1 MIAQFHINDQTY
13 TADLAKPI
21 SIAIPLDFVGKQ
33 PNTYG
38 VPFAQS
44 RAYKDGTFIGDVRQ
58 GGSCNFETYDMTP
71 HCNGTH
77 TECIGHITRDRV
89 HIADTDFK
97 RLSTALLISVEPLV
111 ANDHAHHY
119 NHTLEK
125 GDLLIT
131 RELLEAEIKNYRNVN
146 FDSVVIRT
154 KPNTDK
160 KLSDNYDHVPA
171 YFSLDAMEYIL
182 ELGISNLLVDLPS
195 IDRLYDDGLMTNHR
209 AYWQVDDAR
218 SVNPKTVNM
227 TITEFIYAADSV
239 ADGYYLLEIQ
249 IPPFLS
255 DAAPSTPLLY
265 KLEIK

>member
-1 MIAQFHINDQTY
+1 MKAQFDLNKHQY
-13 TADLAKPI
+13 EADLSKPI

-33 PNTYG
+33 PNTYD

-44 RAYKDGTFIGDVRQ
+44 RAYKDGTFVGDIRQ
-58 GGSCNFETYDMTP
+58 GGSCNFETIELTP

-89 HIADTDFK
+89 HIAETNFK
-97 RLSTALLISVEPLV
+97 RISTTLLITIKPII

-119 NHTLEK
+119 NYTLEN

-131 RELLEAEIKNYRNVN
+131 KELLEAEIKKWGSLE
-146 FDSVVIRT
+146 FDSLIIRT
-154 KPNTDK
+154 LPNTDK
-160 KLSDNYDHVPA
+160 KLSDNYDDVPA

-182 ELGISNLLVDLPS
+182 ELGISNLLVDMPS
-195 IDRLYDDGLMTNHR
+195 IDRLYDDGLMMNHR
-209 AYWQVDDAR
+209 AYWQVGEER
-218 SVNPKTVNM
+218 EVNSNTAHKTVS
-227 TITEFIYAADSV
+227 EFIYVDDSV
-239 ADGYYLLEIQ
+239 ADGYYLLDIQ

-265 KLEIK
+265 KLEKK